1 MVFFCLEK
9 KACLPHLLIL
19 DERSMTLEKNPLGIF
34 KCEHMKKLCGDA
46 QMGISVK
53 ADWVD

>member
-1 MVFFCLEK
+1 VVFFCLEK

-19 DERSMTLEKNPLGIF
+19 DERSMTLDKNPLGIF
-34 KCEHMKKLCGDA
+34 KCEHTKKLCGDA